1 MIMAVVALCSS
12 VKYGLSWIVIL
23 VLSALVT
30 TALIDRMGDTKDRVR
45 DEAQNLTLKLM
56 DEVAPPMVG
65 LL

>member
-1 MIMAVVALCSS
+1 M
-12 VKYGLSWIVIL
+12 L
-23 VLSALVT
+23 VLPALVT

-65 LL
+65 LR